1 MGEVRARPRRPA
13 RLGALVWA
21 FAITAGAGRLAEGR
35 SALLLPYAAGDV
47 WAAAVRFL
55 RVDRQLTIRE
65 KDEKAGYVLFDFSEA
80 GRIYRASLELV
91 SLTDDDGRP
100 STEAQ
105 LSLPELP
112 RRYEAVLLDQLAAK
126 VRQERGA
133 PLPPR
138 RHTPAADALKDKDT
152 ARPQQAPDGGLPRAP
167 TLPAP

>member
-1 MGEVRARPRRPA
+1 MGEVRGRQRRLA
-13 RLGALVWA
+13 VVVGA

-47 WAAAVRFL
+47 WTAAVRFL

-80 GRIYRASLELV
+80 GRTYRASLELV
-91 SLTDDDGRP
+91 SLTDDDGRL

-138 RHTPAADALKDKDT
+138 RHTAADALKDKDT